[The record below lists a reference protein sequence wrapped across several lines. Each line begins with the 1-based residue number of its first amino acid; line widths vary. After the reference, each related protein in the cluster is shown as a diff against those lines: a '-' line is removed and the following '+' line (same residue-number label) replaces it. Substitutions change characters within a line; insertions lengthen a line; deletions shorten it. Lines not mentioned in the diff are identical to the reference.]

1 MMRIAWMTV
10 GIAVLTVGCSPAIDL
25 AVDTDAETD
34 TDADDSSSG
43 GGSDVTTTAT
53 TTPGT
58 STTTSPSSTTIP
70 TATDPTIDPDT
81 GSSGGDSSGSSS
93 GGSSSSAGSTT
104 TSGGSSEGG
113 ESTTGLPGLP
123 DGAQCADDAECASDH
138 CYLAG
143 ALGGIC
149 GECSTDDDCD
159 FGCNAPNPL
168 AMPPEGSTCG
178 EGNLGENCEN
188 DDACVGLECVDVINV
203 PGIIQISSC
212 SECDMDSDCMP
223 DQNCNVDI
231 SISDFDGV
239 WTCVPTGTVPLGET
253 CDASG
258 SGDEACMSGAC
269 ANADIMGLLQIGVC
283 SECDDNGDCNA
294 GETCLEPEI
303 GLDGSVVP
311 GMCV

>member
-1 MMRIAWMTV
+1 MMRMAWMTL
-10 GIAVLTVGCSPAIDL
+10 GIAVLTLGCSPAIDL

-34 TDADDSSSG
+34 TDESSSG

-58 STTTSPSSTTIP
+58 STTTSPSSTTLP

-81 GSSGGDSSGSSS
+81 GSSGGGGSGSTSE
-93 GGSSSSAGSTT
+93 GSSSSAGSTT
-104 TSGGSSEGG
+104 TGGSSEGG

-123 DGAQCADDAECASDH
+123 DGSQCASDAECASDH

-143 ALGGIC
+143 VLGGVC
-149 GECSTDDDCD
+149 GECSTDGDCE

-168 AMPPEGSTCG
+168 ATPPEGSTCS

-188 DDACVGLECVDVINV
+188 DDACVGLECVEVINV
-203 PGIIQISSC
+203 PGIIEISSC
-212 SECDMDSDCMP
+212 SECDIDADCMP

-231 SISDFDGV
+231 SVADFDGV

-253 CDASG
+253 CDSSG
-258 SGDEACMSGAC
+258 SGDAACMSGAC
-269 ANADIMGLLQIGVC
+269 ANADIMGLIQIGVC

-294 GETCLEPEI
+294 GEDCLEPEI
-303 GLDGSVVP
+303 SLDGSVVP

>member
-1 MMRIAWMTV
+1 MMRLAWMTV
-10 GIAVLTVGCSPAIDL
+10 SLAVLGLGCSPAIDL
-25 AVDTDAETD
+25 AVDTDTDGETE
-34 TDADDSSSG
+34 ADESSSG

-53 TTPGT
+53 TAPGT
-58 STTTSPSSTTIP
+58 STTTSPGSTSIP

-81 GSSGGDSSGSSS
+81 GSSGGGSSGSS
-93 GGSSSSAGSTT
+93 GGSTTSAGTT

-113 ESTTGLPGLP
+113 ESTTGAPGLP
-123 DGAQCADDAECASDH
+123 DGSQCSNNAECASDH

-149 GECSTDDDCD
+149 GECSSDADCE

-168 AMPPEGSTCG
+168 ASPPEGSVCSA
-178 EGNLGENCEN
+178 GNLGENCE
-188 DDACVGLECVDVINV
+188 DADGCVGLECVEVINV
-203 PGIIQISSC
+203 PGIIQLSSC

-231 SISDFDGV
+231 SIADFDGV
-239 WTCVPTGTVPLGET
+239 WTCVPTGTVPLGQT

-283 SECDDNGDCNA
+283 SECDDNGDCGA
-294 GETCLEPEI
+294 GETCLEPEV
-303 GLDGSVVP
+303 GLDGSIVP